1 MTKEILK
8 ARRFLGGMTMRR
20 EVLIA
25 LTVLSLAGCSATQ
38 TSATRLNSAGGQIDP
53 AFLRPDLGEDVTGG
67 IQTRQL
73 DSVRPGR

>member
-1 MTKEILK
+1 
-8 ARRFLGGMTMRR
+8 MRR
-20 EVLIA
+20 RVLIA
-25 LTVLSLAGCSATQ
+25 LTVLSLAGCSGAQ
-38 TSATRLNSAGGQIDP
+38 TSYTRLNHTGDQIDP